1 MFDFVLPILYFMFL
15 VSLFGFIFCF
25 IYFLYYMKEINRRKK
40 HSTIVNK
47 NNNTIVDKDNSTGK
61 TKVKNNYKI
70 NAAFTDDEEN
80 FLLISSNKITR
91 GSLEKEYE
99 VKLYD
104 N

>member
-40 HSTIVNK
+40 HSTIFNTP
-47 NNNTIVDKDNSTGK
+47 NNTGK

-70 NAAFTDDEEN
+70 NATFTDDEEN
-80 FLLISSNKITR
+80 FLIISSNKITR
-91 GSLEKEYE
+91 ESLKKEYE

>member
-1 MFDFVLPILYFMFL
+1 MFDFVLPILYYMFL

-40 HSTIVNK
+40 QS
-47 NNNTIVDKDNSTGK
+47 TIVDKDNNTIFNTPNNTGK

-91 GSLEKEYE
+91 DSLKKEYE